1 MTRQQFQK
9 QFSGDLRNFLESP
22 CGQNFLSTLGTM
34 RPPYEFPAH
43 DHLLA
48 ENRGAMRGYELCL
61 RNSLMLTLPYE
72 EAREAQPNYG
82 VPDKAETKT

>member
-9 QFSGDLRNFLESP
+9 EQSGELRKFIESP
-22 CGQNFLSTLGTM
+22 LGQQFLSILGSI
-34 RPPYEFPAH
+34 RPPYEFPAQ

-61 RNSLMLTLPYE
+61 RNILGLTVPYQE
-72 EAREAQPNYG
+72 IRDPEPTYGIPNK
-82 VPDKAETKT
+82 PESKS

>member
-9 QFSGDLRNFLESP
+9 DHSGDLQKFIQSP
-22 CGQNFLSTLGTM
+22 LGQSFITVLGSI

-43 DHLLA
+43 EHLLA

-61 RNSLMLTLPYE
+61 RNILGLTIPYQE
-72 EAREAQPNYG
+72 MKDAEPTYG
-82 VPDKAETKT
+82 VPDQTKS